1 MNRHEI
7 EFLYGYNR
15 WANAK
20 IFEATAALPLED
32 LEKDLSTSFR
42 SLQGTLLHIVGAEW
56 LWLERWRGISP
67 PALPKDLPTLDALS
81 KKLAE
86 VQTGQQEFLA
96 GLGAED
102 LEHKLTYTNFKGETW
117 SYPLGRILQ
126 HVVNHSTY
134 HRGQVT
140 AQLRQL
146 GAKGVGTDLLLYLDG
161 GTQARDS
168 VGAPPVSM
176 LETIPILRIFDVEKA
191 RQFYVSFLGFHVDW
205 EHRFDDKAPL
215 YMQVSRGGLSLH
227 LSEHHGDAT
236 AGSTIFV
243 RMTGVEAFHREISAK
258 DYPYLRPSVERAP
271 WHAKVMEVT
280 DPFGNRIRFSEDL
293 PGRET

>member
-20 IFEATAALPLED
+20 MFEAAAALPLED

-42 SLQGTLLHIVGAEW
+42 SLHGTLLHIVGAEW

-67 PALPKDLPTLDALS
+67 LALPKDLPTLDALS

-102 LEHKLTYTNFKGETW
+102 LEHKLTYTNLKGETW
-117 SYPLGRILQ
+117 SYPLGYILQ

-134 HRGQVT
+134 HRGQVI

-146 GAKGVGTDLLLYLDG
+146 GAKGIGTDLLLYLDG
-161 GTQARDS
+161 GSQARES
-168 VGAPPVSM
+168 VGAPPVSI

-191 RQFYVSFLGFHVDW
+191 REFYVSFLGFHVDW

-243 RMTGVEAFHREISAK
+243 RMTGVEALHREISAK
-258 DYPYLRPSVERAP
+258 EYPYLRPSVERAP

-293 PGRET
+293 AGRET